1 MNGFD
6 RYFYGRFAAARA
18 YLFSRLFL
26 VLVALDAWTL
36 MIGHAGRYGVD
47 GFNVAHFA
55 WLDAILPQPTAAMY
69 VGVLLATGLLALA
82 LALGG
87 TQRFALAGLFLLYTL
102 SWAMSMLDSYQHHY
116 FVSTVLLCLVF
127 FPELRAS
134 DVHPPEVP
142 AIVEPPPA
150 AGESR
155 KAKAKSKAA
164 KAKPKPADTSG
175 LTTAI
180 YVAVGWLVIAA
191 YVLIPAPKHEA
202 ALLCACAAVLAAATW
217 IHTARRKPKPA
228 LAEGFGFNLLGA
240 TAGILY
246 VYTSIAKMDAGW
258 RDGHTITRISA
269 AKRVF
274 APLVELAGGIG
285 ISEDAFWSLFATSV
299 VPIELT
305 IAVTYLVSVRADS
318 SESRWPKR
326 IALLGWVLAM
336 LLHLGAEAME
346 LEIGWF
352 SYYMML
358 FACAFL
364 LPARNVD
371 SLARLITFPANFIRA
386 QLADVLAPEL
396 DRTNLGGTLA
406 ITAGVTLM
414 LGMVGKQ
421 LDLPGAMTACLIAA
435 GVLAVA
441 AVAVSLRGRSAEM
454 RSLALGTGAAAALMW
469 LALALSPA
477 RWDFYRFL
485 GGDLK
490 RRNEPAAALE
500 AYERGER
507 YAPKGQSRQDQI
519 DGLRKQLGR

>member
-1 MNGFD
+1 VNAFD
-6 RYFYGRFAAARA
+6 RYFHGPFAAARA
-18 YLFSRLFL
+18 YLFCRLFL

-36 MIGHAGRYGVD
+36 MVGHAGRYGVD

-87 TQRFALAGLFLLYTL
+87 THRIALAGLFVLYTL

-127 FPELRAS
+127 FPQLRAS
-134 DVHPPEVP
+134 DVHPPNSVALEVE
-142 AIVEPPPA
+142 APA
-150 AGESR
+150 AASDSR
-155 KAKAKSKAA
+155 KAKTKNKRTAKSKVGS
-164 KAKPKPADTSG
+164 DTARATG
-175 LTTAI
+175 I
-180 YVAVGWLVIAA
+180 YVAIGWLAIAA
-191 YVLIPAPKHEA
+191 YVVIPAANQAFP
-202 ALLCACAAVLAAATW
+202 LLCACAAVLAAATW
-217 IHTARRKPKPA
+217 IHASRPKPEPP
-228 LAEGFGFNLLGA
+228 LTEGFGFNLLGA
-240 TAGILY
+240 TAGVLY
-246 VYTSIAKMDAGW
+246 TYTSIAKMDAGW

-269 AKRVF
+269 AKRVY
-274 APLVELAGGIG
+274 APLVELAKGIG
-285 ISEDAFWSLFATSV
+285 ISEDTFWSLFATSV
-299 VPIELT
+299 IPIELT
-305 IAVTYLVSVRADS
+305 IAVTYLVSVRADT

-326 IALLGWVLAM
+326 IALIGWMLAM

-364 LPARNVD
+364 LPARSVD
-371 SLARLITFPANFIRA
+371 SLARLITLPANFIRA
-386 QLADVLAPEL
+386 QLADVLAPEPGKA
-396 DRTNLGGTLA
+396 NVVGTVA
-406 ITAGVTLM
+406 MTGAVVLM

-421 LDLPGAMTACLIAA
+421 VDLPGAVTACLIAA

-441 AVAVSLRGRSAEM
+441 AIAVGLRGRATEV
-454 RSLALGTGAAAALMW
+454 RPLALGTGAAAALMW
-469 LALALSPA
+469 VTMATSQA
-477 RWDFYRFL
+477 RFDFYRFL

-490 RRNEPAAALE
+490 RRGEPAAALE

-519 DGLRKQLGR
+519 DSLRKELGR